1 MTTSKKQSWGLLIIP
16 VEFMISK
23 LLFPLVHLD
32 KHPKTALIASTVLFL
47 AGFLLMLDLFHDFLQ
62 EQWRLYRH
70 QLFFK
75 LLLAIFLVGGAFL
88 ILWLVR
94 RLIPSQLLLSTSS
107 TSGSSQSLSPGW
119 MVLAAVAPFIAP
131 FTEELYFRYL
141 LLGKFSTKILRAIM
155 LFVQA
160 ILFGFVYGNN
170 FNSNVYTMIPYM
182 VLGVYLGVIYLL
194 SKNIWSSIMVHWMLN
209 IMNAV
214 LPALLLWIFSF
225 LGITT

>member
-32 KHPKTALIASTVLFL
+32 RHPKTALIASTVLL
-47 AGFLLMLDLFHDFLQ
+47 LVGFLLMLDLFHDFLQ

-75 LLLAIFLVGGAFL
+75 LLLAIFLVAGAFL

-94 RLIPSQLLLSTSS
+94 RLISSQLLLSTSS

-119 MVLAAVAPFIAP
+119 MLLAAVTPFIAP

-182 VLGVYLGVIYLL
+182 VLGAYLGIIYLL
-194 SKNIWSSIMVHWMLN
+194 SKNIWSSIIVHWMLN

-225 LGITT
+225 LGIAT